1 MSYKDMS
8 RPEKAVAK
16 FLRDQLDLWWHYE
29 FPIFVY
35 DEKKR
40 PRVWTPDFFLPKL
53 GMYVEVVGSEKAY
66 SDKSQNYQYRQKI
79 FEANNCIVIFVHYWK
94 KDWKSHLIRR
104 IHQFESQRYAEVQ
117 KMLESVL

>member
-8 RPEKAVAK
+8 RPEKTVAK
-16 FLRDQLDLWWHYE
+16 FLRDELDLWWHYE

-66 SDKSQNYQYRQKI
+66 FDKSQNYQYRQEI

-94 KDWKSHLIRR
+94 KDWRSHLIRM
-104 IHQFESQRYAEVQ
+104 IHEFESQRHAEVQ
-117 KMLESVL
+117 RMLELVL